1 MISCTKKSYSLL
13 FIIDDNLKRNS
24 SAHSLDLI
32 YDVNSLNELLHKNR
46 LPKMATFDTFLRE
59 GSRNII
65 IAHYISPKETHEL
78 AVMKGKAKTRIE
90 QGFKGHFIIDCR
102 EYLSHY
108 RRRIERSL
116 NGELLS
122 LHQSRLVPQKRFRV
136 VRYWCV
142 NMTRFTTPQETAL
155 EMEFGMK
162 GGASIIIINWRG
174 LGKTQVIKNSVKGL
188 HLNNRIAMFNTCR
201 QHFSTNWRD
210 LISYSTLVEQT
221 ARQFAASLGLSPA
234 DMFAA
239 VHIRSEKLGL
249 REPRMTGVTTMCF
262 DKLMRLKR
270 SMTQENPS
278 VKFFYFT
285 DYSPYSSD
293 TCKNNCKGSKEIKQ
307 SLIGENITATFFD
320 PAHFNLT
327 IDSGFAAAVESQ
339 FLASANFLFLCG
351 GGGYQTRISARF
363 QDMRHSNDR
372 HKDIFKVCTDDNDIY
387 RLINPQTL
395 P

>member
-1 MISCTKKSYSLL
+1 
-13 FIIDDNLKRNS
+13 
-24 SAHSLDLI
+24 
-32 YDVNSLNELLHKNR
+32 
-46 LPKMATFDTFLRE
+46 MATFDTFLRE
-59 GSRNII
+59 GFRNII
-65 IAHYISPKETHEL
+65 VAHYISPKETHEL
-78 AVMKGKAKTRIE
+78 AVMKGKVKTRIE
-90 QGFKGHFIIDCR
+90 RGFKGHFIIDCR
-102 EYLSHY
+102 DYLSHY
-108 RRRIERSL
+108 RRKIEKSLNAELSLYRSL
-116 NGELLS
+116 I
-122 LHQSRLVPQKRFRV
+122 PQNQFHV

-155 EMEFGMK
+155 EMEFGME

-174 LGKTQVIKNSVKGL
+174 LGKTQVIKNTVKGL
-188 HLNNRIAMFNTCR
+188 HLNNRIAMFNTTCR
-201 QHFSTNWRD
+201 RTNWRD

-221 ARQFAASLGLSPA
+221 ARRFAASLGLSPA

-249 REPRMTGVTTMCF
+249 REPRMTGVTTTCF
-262 DKLMRLKR
+262 DELMRLKR
-270 SMTQENPS
+270 SIMQEHPS

-307 SLIGENITATFFD
+307 SLIGANITTTFFD
-320 PAHFNLT
+320 PAHFNNLT

-363 QDMRHSNDR
+363 QDMRNSNDR
-372 HKDIFKVCTDDNDIY
+372 HKDIFKVCTDDMDIY
-387 RLINPQTL
+387 RLINPKKL

>member
-1 MISCTKKSYSLL
+1 
-13 FIIDDNLKRNS
+13 
-24 SAHSLDLI
+24 
-32 YDVNSLNELLHKNR
+32 
-46 LPKMATFDTFLRE
+46 MATFDTFLRE

-65 IAHYISPKETHEL
+65 VAHYISPKETHEL
-78 AVMKGKAKTRIE
+78 AVMKGKVKTRIE
-90 QGFKGHFIIDCR
+90 RGFKGHFIIDCR
-102 EYLSHY
+102 DHLAHY
-108 RRRIERSL
+108 RKRIEKSL
-116 NGELLS
+116 NAELNS
-122 LHQSRLVPQKRFRV
+122 HQSLVPQNQFRV

-142 NMTRFTTPQETAL
+142 NMTRFTTPQESAL
-155 EMEFGMK
+155 EMEFGLK

-174 LGKTQVIKNSVKGL
+174 LGKTQVIRNSVKGL

-201 QHFSTNWRD
+201 RHFSTNWRD

-221 ARQFAASLGLSPA
+221 AQRFAASLGLSPA
-234 DMFAA
+234 DKFAA

-249 REPRMTGVTTMCF
+249 REPRMAGVTTMCF
-262 DKLMRLKR
+262 DKLMSLKR
-270 SMTQENPS
+270 SMMQDHPS

-293 TCKNNCKGSKEIKQ
+293 TCKNNCKGSKEIRQ
-307 SLIGENITATFFD
+307 SLIGVNITTTFFD

-363 QDMRHSNDR
+363 QDSKNR

-387 RLINPQTL
+387 GLIEPKRR